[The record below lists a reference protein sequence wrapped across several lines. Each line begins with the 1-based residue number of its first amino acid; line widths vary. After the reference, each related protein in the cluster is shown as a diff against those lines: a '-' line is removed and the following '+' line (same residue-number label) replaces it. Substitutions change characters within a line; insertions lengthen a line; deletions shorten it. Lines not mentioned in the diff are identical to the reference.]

1 MKPRHSLVPRTRCPL
16 TANIRSRGGLKA
28 PRHRNATLTP
38 EHRTIP
44 RVRTDGGSREDSNS
58 LALLQ
63 EQSRRQLGAACGPRA
78 PCWALGSKQ
87 VSWGRGLCPRVHF
100 ATIHPHGR
108 DLSSN
113 SHGVPDSL
121 AFLRQGRRQ
130 IPDEGTDCSHT
141 HWHKQ
146 EFNHSRRVR
155 VIRLKWPPVAAAP
168 TVPLPKTAFIFIVG
182 KGWPCI

>member
-1 MKPRHSLVPRTRCPL
+1 MPPHHQHKIQGWPQGPRTQECH
-16 TANIRSRGGLKA
+16 A
-28 PRHRNATLTP
+28 HP

-44 RVRTDGGSREDSNS
+44 RVRTDGGSREDSDS

-87 VSWGRGLCPRVHF
+87 VIRGHGLCPRVHF

-121 AFLRQGRRQ
+121 AFLRQGWRQ

-141 HWHKQ
+141 HWHR
-146 EFNHSRRVR
+146 NS
-155 VIRLKWPPVAAAP
+155 I
-168 TVPLPKTAFIFIVG
+168 TAG
-182 KGWPCI
+182 ESMSSD